1 VSATTLSTPQRIA
14 NPFLVIE
21 RILRDRNGV
30 WRQVSHEE
38 RLNELIVQMLIS
50 ASASFAIYGAIM
62 GIWNLNVLQM
72 VASAIK
78 LPVLFLLTL
87 GICLPTLYLF
97 NLVFGSTLT
106 VRQALALVLAAITVT
121 AVLTLAFA
129 PISLFFLLTAR
140 DYEFFKLLNVAILT
154 LTGVVGLRFLVGG
167 MRSLNL
173 LTGPALPAPPAP
185 LADEATGAPTR
196 TPAIKDAEPT
206 ANMSLVWMWIVL
218 YGFVGTQL
226 AWTLRPFFGDPGK
239 PFEIFRPL
247 EGNFYVNV
255 VNTIA
260 SLFS

>member
-1 VSATTLSTPQRIA
+1 
-14 NPFLVIE
+14 
-21 RILRDRNGV
+21 
-30 WRQVSHEE
+30 
-38 RLNELIVQMLIS
+38 
-50 ASASFAIYGAIM
+50 
-62 GIWNLNVLQM
+62 
-72 VASAIK
+72 
-78 LPVLFLLTL
+78 
-87 GICLPTLYLF
+87 
-97 NLVFGSTLT
+97 
-106 VRQALALVLAAITVT
+106 
-121 AVLTLAFA
+121 
-129 PISLFFLLTAR
+129 
-140 DYEFFKLLNVAILT
+140 
-154 LTGVVGLRFLVGG
+154 VVGLRFLVGG